1 MLANRGFGIGR
12 WFGFEVRID
21 YSWFVIFALV
31 LWTFSATVFPAELP
45 GYSTVAYAAM
55 GLAGTLLFFLSV
67 LLHELSH
74 SAMARSRGIEVEGI
88 TLFIF
93 GGVAQTSMEAE
104 EAIDE
109 FLLTVVGPLS
119 SIALAGL
126 FWALSIGA
134 DFFALGEPTIAV
146 ATYLAWLNGILAAFN
161 MLPGFPLDGG
171 RIFRS
176 TVWHFTGNLEKATR
190 WASRG
195 GRVVGYLLIGL
206 GLFELFM
213 GELVGGLW
221 SAFIGWFL
229 SNAADA
235 SWRQFRARKTL
246 SRIPVSRVMV
256 RDPLTLPA
264 GMPVERAVEV
274 CFQRR
279 PHSAYPVTEE
289 GRLVGMVSLDHV
301 KDVPRERWG
310 ETTVHDLMRPIENV
324 PTVDPRQS
332 LDEVVSGLKM
342 DEHSRILVVQDG
354 VLLGVVTLG
363 DIGAW
368 VSRARELG
376 LDREEEAVEL
386 AAADSASGALAGDG
400 PGRSRGS
407 IVAGGRPDEDTRT
420 EGTGG

>member
-1 MLANRGFGIGR
+1 MLTNRGFSIGR
-12 WFGFEVRID
+12 WFGFDVRID

-31 LWTFSATVFPAELP
+31 LWTFSARVFPLEVP
-45 GYSTVAYAAM
+45 GYSTVVYATM
-55 GLAGTLLFFLSV
+55 GLVGTLLFFLSV

-74 SAMARSRGIEVEGI
+74 SAMARRRGIEVEGI

-119 SIALAGL
+119 SIALAAL
-126 FWALSIGA
+126 FYVMSIGA
-134 DFFALGEPTIAV
+134 DFLALGEPTMAV

-229 SNAADA
+229 SNAADS
-235 SWRQFRARKTL
+235 SWRQFRARQTL

-264 GMPVERAVEV
+264 EMPVDRAVER

-301 KDVPRERWG
+301 KDVPREVWA
-310 ETTVHDLMRPIENV
+310 EKTVHDLMRPIESV
-324 PTVDPRQS
+324 PTVNPRKS
-332 LDEVVSGLKM
+332 LDAVVSGLKM

-363 DIGAW
+363 DVGAW
-368 VSRARELG
+368 VSRARDLG
-376 LDREEEAVEL
+376 IDEQEEAVEL
-386 AAADSASGALAGDG
+386 AAAGSGEVGGARGGG
-400 PGRSRGS
+400 PGGAA
-407 IVAGGRPDEDTRT
+407 AGGAEGNTRT
-420 EGTGG
+420 GGAGG

>member
-1 MLANRGFGIGR
+1 MLTNRGFSIGR
-12 WFGFEVRID
+12 WFGFNVRID

-31 LWTFSATVFPAELP
+31 LWTFSARVFPLEVP
-45 GYSTVAYAAM
+45 GYSTVAYASM
-55 GLAGTLLFFLSV
+55 GLVGTLLFFLSV

-74 SAMARSRGIEVEGI
+74 SAMARRRGIEVEGI

-119 SIALAGL
+119 SVALAGL

-235 SWRQFRARKTL
+235 SWRQFRARQTL

-256 RDPLTLPA
+256 RDPVTLSEDL
-264 GMPVERAVEV
+264 PVDRAVEA

-279 PHSAYPVTEE
+279 PHSAYPVTRD
-289 GRLVGMVSLDHV
+289 GRLVGMISLDHV
-301 KDVPRERWG
+301 KEVPQEQWG

-324 PTVDPRQS
+324 PTVSPRES
-332 LDEVVSGLKM
+332 LDEVISGLKM

-354 VLLGVVTLG
+354 GLLGVVTLG

-368 VSRARELG
+368 VSRARDLG
-376 LDREEEAVEL
+376 IHQKEAAVAL
-386 AAADSASGALAGDG
+386 AAAGSTDVGGTGGAAPAGSS
-400 PGRSRGS
+400 PE
-407 IVAGGRPDEDTRT
+407 ADTRT
-420 EGTGG
+420 EGAG

>member
-1 MLANRGFGIGR
+1 MLTNRGFSIGR
-12 WFGFEVRID
+12 WFGFNVRID

-31 LWTFSATVFPAELP
+31 LWTFSARVFPLEVP
-45 GYSTVAYAAM
+45 GYSTVAYASM
-55 GLAGTLLFFLSV
+55 GLVGTLLFFLSV

-74 SAMARSRGIEVEGI
+74 SAMARRRGIEVEGI

-235 SWRQFRARKTL
+235 SWRQFRARQTL

-256 RDPLTLPA
+256 RDPVTLSEDL
-264 GMPVERAVEV
+264 PVDRAVEA

-279 PHSAYPVTEE
+279 PHSAYPVTRD

-301 KDVPRERWG
+301 KEVPQEQWG

-324 PTVDPRQS
+324 PTVSPRES
-332 LDEVVSGLKM
+332 LDEVISGLKM

-368 VSRARELG
+368 VSRARDLG
-376 LDREEEAVEL
+376 IDEKEEAVEL
-386 AAADSASGALAGDG
+386 AAAGSTDVGGTGGAAAAG
-400 PGRSRGS
+400 SS
-407 IVAGGRPDEDTRT
+407 PDAETRT
-420 EGTGG
+420 EGAG

>member
-1 MLANRGFGIGR
+1 MLTNRGFSIGR
-12 WFGFEVRID
+12 WFGFNVRID

-31 LWTFSATVFPAELP
+31 LWTFSARVFPLEVP
-45 GYSTVAYAAM
+45 GYSTVAYASM
-55 GLAGTLLFFLSV
+55 GLVGTLLFFLSV

-74 SAMARSRGIEVEGI
+74 SAMARRRGIEVEGI

-126 FWALSIGA
+126 FWAMSIGA

-235 SWRQFRARKTL
+235 SWRQFRARQTL

-256 RDPLTLPA
+256 RDPVTLSEDL
-264 GMPVERAVEV
+264 PVDRAVEA

-279 PHSAYPVTEE
+279 PHSAYPVTRD

-301 KDVPRERWG
+301 KEVPQEQWG

-324 PTVDPRQS
+324 PTVSPRES
-332 LDEVVSGLKM
+332 LDEVISGLKM

-368 VSRARELG
+368 VSRARDLG
-376 LDREEEAVEL
+376 IDEKEEAVEL
-386 AAADSASGALAGDG
+386 AAAGSTDVGGTGGAAAAG
-400 PGRSRGS
+400 SS
-407 IVAGGRPDEDTRT
+407 PDAETRT
-420 EGTGG
+420 EGAG

>member
-1 MLANRGFGIGR
+1 MLTNRGFSIGR
-12 WFGFEVRID
+12 WFGFNVRID

-31 LWTFSATVFPAELP
+31 LWTFSARVFPLEVP
-45 GYSTVAYAAM
+45 GYSTVAYASM
-55 GLAGTLLFFLSV
+55 GLVGTLLFFLSV

-74 SAMARSRGIEVEGI
+74 SAMARRRGIEVEGI

-126 FWALSIGA
+126 FWVLSIGA

-235 SWRQFRARKTL
+235 SWRQFQARQTL

-256 RDPLTLPA
+256 RDPVTLSEDL
-264 GMPVERAVEV
+264 PVDRAVEA

-279 PHSAYPVTEE
+279 PHSAYPVTRE
-289 GRLVGMVSLDHV
+289 GRLVGMISLDHV
-301 KDVPRERWG
+301 KEVPQEQWG

-324 PTVDPRQS
+324 PTVSPRES
-332 LDEVVSGLKM
+332 LDEVISGLKM

-368 VSRARELG
+368 VSRARDLG
-376 LDREEEAVEL
+376 IHQKEEAVEL
-386 AAADSASGALAGDG
+386 AAAGSSDVGGTGGTAAA
-400 PGRSRGS
+400 GRSPE
-407 IVAGGRPDEDTRT
+407 ADTRT
-420 EGTGG
+420 EGAG

>member
-1 MLANRGFGIGR
+1 MLTNRGFSIGR
-12 WFGFEVRID
+12 WFGFNVRID

-31 LWTFSATVFPAELP
+31 LWTFSARVFPLEVP
-45 GYSTVAYAAM
+45 GYSTVAYASM
-55 GLAGTLLFFLSV
+55 GLVGTLLFFLSV

-74 SAMARSRGIEVEGI
+74 SAMARRRGIEVEGI

-235 SWRQFRARKTL
+235 SWRQFRARQTL

-256 RDPLTLPA
+256 RDPVTLPEEL
-264 GMPVERAVEV
+264 PVDRAVEA

-279 PHSAYPVTEE
+279 PHSAYPVTRE

-301 KDVPRERWG
+301 KEVPREKWS

-324 PTVDPRQS
+324 PTVNPRES
-332 LDEVVSGLKM
+332 LDEVISGLKM

-368 VSRARELG
+368 VSRARDLG
-376 LDREEEAVEL
+376 IDRKEEAVEL
-386 AAADSASGALAGDG
+386 AAAGSTDVGGTGGAAPAGSSPEAD
-400 PGRSRGS
+400 P
-407 IVAGGRPDEDTRT
+407 RT
-420 EGTGG
+420 EGAG